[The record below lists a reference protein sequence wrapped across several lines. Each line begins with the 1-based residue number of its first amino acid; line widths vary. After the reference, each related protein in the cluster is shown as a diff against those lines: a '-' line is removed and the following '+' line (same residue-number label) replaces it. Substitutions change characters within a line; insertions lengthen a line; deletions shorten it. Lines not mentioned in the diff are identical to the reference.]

1 VEVDTM
7 KRSTTI
13 LSVSALVVAIAL
25 TFAIVPSMAQ
35 TPPPPIAVEELTS
48 VDGVSVRG
56 AFTDDVA
63 AQLRTKRDGRATGVI
78 NMKDPSRI
86 AVARITVQ
94 PGAQFPWHTHHGP
107 VVVSVAQG
115 ELIVVDANDCIER
128 AYHAGSA
135 FIDPGRGN
143 VHTAFNPGPG
153 VTILAATFLEAPAS
167 GPLTLPVAAPADCQ
181 VTVGPHTG
189 H

>member
-1 VEVDTM
+1 M
-7 KRSTTI
+7 KQRATI
-13 LSVSALVVAIAL
+13 LSITTLVVVIAL
-25 TFAIVPSMAQ
+25 TFTIVPSMAQ

-48 VDGVSVRG
+48 SNGVPVRG

-63 AQLRTKRDGRATGVI
+63 AQIRTKLDGRATGVI
-78 NMKDPSRI
+78 NMKDPSRV

-107 VVVSVAQG
+107 VVVSVVQG
-115 ELIVVDANDCIER
+115 ELVYVNANDCIER
-128 AYHAGSA
+128 QYPAGSA

-167 GPLTLPVAAPADCQ
+167 GPLTVTSGVVAPANCQ
-181 VTVGPHTG
+181 ITVGPHTG

>member
-1 VEVDTM
+1 M
-7 KRSTTI
+7 KRRTTI
-13 LSVSALVVAIAL
+13 LTISMLVVAIAL
-25 TFAIVPSMAQ
+25 TFTIVPSMAQ

-48 VDGVSVRG
+48 SNGTPVRG

-63 AQLRTKRDGRATGVI
+63 AQLRTKLDGRATGVI

-107 VVVSVAQG
+107 VVVSVVQG
-115 ELIVVDANDCIER
+115 ELVYVNADDCIER
-128 AYHAGSA
+128 RYPVGSA

-143 VHTAFNPGPG
+143 VHTAFNRGAG

-167 GPLTLPVAAPADCQ
+167 GPLTVTSGVVAPADCQ
-181 VTVGPHTG
+181 VTVGSHAA

>member
-1 VEVDTM
+1 M
-7 KRSTTI
+7 KRRTTI
-13 LSVSALVVAIAL
+13 LSVTTLVVAIAL
-25 TFAIVPSMAQ
+25 TLTIVPSMAQ
-35 TPPPPIAVEELTS
+35 TSPPPIAVEELTS
-48 VDGVSVRG
+48 VNGVPVRG
-56 AFTDDVA
+56 AFTADVA
-63 AQLRTKRDGRATGVI
+63 AQLRTKLDGRATDVI

-107 VVVSVAQG
+107 VVVSVVQG
-115 ELIVVDANDCIER
+115 ELVVVNADDCVER
-128 AYHAGSA
+128 AYGAGSV

-143 VHTAFNPGPG
+143 VHTAFNRSAA

-167 GPLTLPVAAPADCQ
+167 GPLTVTSGVVAPADCQ
-181 VTVGPHTG
+181 ITVGSHTA

>member
-1 VEVDTM
+1 M
-7 KRSTTI
+7 KRRTTI
-13 LSVSALVVAIAL
+13 LSITTLVVAIAL
-25 TFAIVPSMAQ
+25 TFTIVPSMAQ
-35 TPPPPIAVEELTS
+35 TSPPPIAVEELTS
-48 VDGVSVRG
+48 SNGGTVRG

-63 AQLRTKRDGRATGVI
+63 AQLRTKLDGRATGVI

-107 VVVSVAQG
+107 VVVSVVQG
-115 ELIVVDANDCIER
+115 ELIYVNANDCIER
-128 AYHAGSA
+128 QYPAGSA
-135 FIDPGRGN
+135 FVDPGRGN
-143 VHTAFNPGPG
+143 VHTAFNRGTG

-167 GPLTLPVAAPADCQ
+167 GPLTLPVPAPADCQ
-181 VTVGPHTG
+181 TTVGPHTG

>member
-1 VEVDTM
+1 M
-7 KRSTTI
+7 MQRATI
-13 LSVSALVVAIAL
+13 LSITTLVVVIAL
-25 TFAIVPSMAQ
+25 TFTIVPSMAQ
-35 TPPPPIAVEELTS
+35 TPPPPIGVEELTS
-48 VDGVSVRG
+48 SNGVPVRG
-56 AFTDDVA
+56 AFTDHVA
-63 AQLRTKRDGRATGVI
+63 AQIRTKLDGRATGVI

-107 VVVSVAQG
+107 VVVSVVQG
-115 ELIVVDANDCIER
+115 ELIYVNANDCIER
-128 AYHAGSA
+128 QYPAGSA

-143 VHTAFNPGPG
+143 VHTAYNPGPG

-167 GPLTLPVAAPADCQ
+167 GPLTVTSGVVAPVNCQ
-181 VTVGPHTG
+181 ITVGPHTG